1 VVIVNSL
8 LLLNWYALGVL
19 MILKQQRLLIAT
31 GLVSESQMSQAM
43 KDSRA
48 DKSPSDTLLLSILSL
63 KGIDREAVLKAMAKI
78 YKTPFISLDHIEI
91 EEELLESCS
100 EELCVEFCFIPIAM
114 SAGELIIATA
124 DPMDY
129 SGFDVLQ
136 FKLGQRVRPVFS
148 DPEKIKKKVSALY
161 SGSDAAFEDAMSQ
174 MDNTAAIASLE
185 AVDDNETKED
195 DSSNLDSLRKGAEG
209 SPIIKLVNGIIM
221 KAMQMGSS
229 DIHIEAGEKASVVRL
244 RVDGR
249 LRSVM
254 QFPASAHSMLASRIK
269 IMSKLDISNTRTPQ
283 DGRTRVKF
291 MKKSFDMRV
300 STLPSMHGE
309 KVVMRIL
316 DKSGLSLSLD
326 VLAFEKKADE
336 RIREAIARPTGA
348 VLVTGPTGSGKTTT
362 LYSFL
367 HHINDEETNI
377 VTVEDPVEFQ
387 IKGLNQVQVNP
398 RAGMTFAAALRSILR
413 QDPDVVMVGEIRDEE
428 TAHIALHAAQT
439 GHLVMSTLH
448 TNDAPSTVSRLVE
461 MGTDAVALSSC
472 LNIIVAQRLAR
483 RLCPACKKEVKPSQ
497 DLIDLYDIDKDTVIY
512 EPVGCEKC
520 MDIGF
525 KGRCGVHE
533 TLYVNDR
540 VRKAIADTVS
550 DQELTQVCR
559 EEGMYALFEDGM
571 NKVLQGV
578 TSISEITRLAI
589 PPEDFTFRDRI
600 DKDGNLMSLGQA
612 TAARNVEQI
621 DDSDEEGGKRALVID
636 DSKSIRSLV
645 GFILKDEGFDII
657 EAEDGR
663 KGLELLQQASEK
675 LSVVIVDYDMP
686 NVNGPEFVAAVRKQ
700 SKYDG
705 IPIIMLTSRF
715 EEDDEV
721 LGLDSGA
728 DDYIIKPVEPMKLQA
743 RVRKI
748 VNMYS
753 RIRRATQGDNRRV
766 VS

>member
-1 VVIVNSL
+1 ML
-8 LLLNWYALGVL
+8 
-19 MILKQQRLLIAT
+19 LKQQRQLIGT
-31 GLVSESQMSQAM
+31 GLVTQEQISEALQSKES
-43 KDSRA
+43 K
-48 DKSPSDTLLLSILSL
+48 KGGLLLALLSL
-63 KGIDREAVLKAMAKI
+63 NDIDGEKVLQALAKI
-78 YKTPFISLDHIEI
+78 YKVPYLDLENIEI
-91 EEELLESCS
+91 DANLCKKCP
-100 EELCVEFCFIPIAM
+100 EELCNEFHFIPIGM
-114 SAGELIIATA
+114 SAGEMVIATA

-129 SGFDVLQ
+129 AGMDVLQ
-136 FKLGQRVRPVFS
+136 FKLGQRVRPVFTS
-148 DPEKIKKKVSALY
+148 PLLIQQKIREVFSN
-161 SGSDAAFEDAMSQ
+161 GDAAFDDAMSGL
-174 MDNTAAIASLE
+174 DDSADFE
-185 AVDDNETKED
+185 AGIDDDESD
-195 DSSNLDSLRKGAEG
+195 DSSSDLDSLKRGAEG
-209 SPIIKLVNGIIM
+209 SPIIKLVNGIII
-221 KAMQMGSS
+221 KSMQLGSS
-229 DIHIEAGEKASVVRL
+229 DIHIEAGESSSVVRL

-249 LRSVM
+249 LRAVM
-254 QFPASAHSMLASRIK
+254 QFPAKAHPMLVSRIK

-291 MKKSFDMRV
+291 MHKSFDMRV

-336 RIREAIARPTGA
+336 RIREAISRPTGA

-387 IKGLNQVQVNP
+387 IKGLNQVQVNAK
-398 RAGMTFAAALRSILR
+398 AGMTFAAALRSILR

-483 RLCPACKKEVKPSQ
+483 RLCSACKKKVKPSAEM
-497 DLIDLYDIDKDTVIY
+497 IELYDIPENIEIY
-512 EPVGCEKC
+512 EPVGCDKC
-520 MDIGF
+520 LKIGY

-540 VRKAIADTVS
+540 VREVIAHGAS
-550 DQELTQVCR
+550 DQELMQACR
-559 EEGMYALFEDGM
+559 EEGMYTLFEDGM
-571 NKVLQGV
+571 NKVLAGI
-578 TSISEITRLAI
+578 TSVKEVIRLATA
-589 PPEDFTFRDRI
+589 PEDFTFRDRI
-600 DKDGNLMSLGQA
+600 DADGSLMSLGQA
-612 TAARNVEQI
+612 MEARSSAQI
-621 DDSDEEGGKRALVID
+621 SSSADTSRNTVLVID

-645 GFILKDEGFDII
+645 GFILKAEGYDIV

-663 KGLELLQQASEK
+663 KGLNLLKQVAAK
-675 LSVVIVDYDMP
+675 LSLVVVDYDMP
-686 NVNGPEFVAAVRKQ
+686 SMNGPEFIEEVRRQ
-700 SKYDG
+700 SKYDD
-705 IPIIMLTSRF
+705 IPIVMLTSRHD
-715 EEDDEV
+715 EDDEV

-728 DDYIIKPVEPMKLQA
+728 DDYIVKPVEPMKLQA

-748 VNMYS
+748 INMYS
-753 RIRRATQGDNRRV
+753 RISQARSRG
-766 VS
+766 

>member
-1 VVIVNSL
+1 ML
-8 LLLNWYALGVL
+8 
-19 MILKQQRLLIAT
+19 LKQQRQLIAT
-31 GLVSESQMSQAM
+31 GLVTQEQISEAM
-43 KDSRA
+43 KGNKGQKA
-48 DKSPSDTLLLSILSL
+48 GLLLGLLDIPD
-63 KGIDREAVLKAMAKI
+63 IDGDKLLMALAKV
-78 YKTPFISLDHIEI
+78 YKVPFIDPMQVEVEPL
-91 EEELLESCS
+91 LLEKCP
-100 EELCVEFCFIPIAM
+100 EELCEEFCFVPIALN
-114 SAGELIIATA
+114 AGEMVIATA

-129 SGFDVLQ
+129 AGIDVLQ

-148 DPEKIKKKVSALY
+148 SPTLIQKKIRELY
-161 SGSDAAFEDAMSQ
+161 GSFDDVMGDMDDTQAF
-174 MDNTAAIASLE
+174 ASIE
-185 AVDDNETKED
+185 ED
-195 DSSNLDSLRKGAEG
+195 DTEADSAPSDLDALKKGAEG
-209 SPIIKLVNGIIM
+209 SPIIKLVNGIIV
-221 KAMQMGSS
+221 KAMQIGSS
-229 DIHIEAGEKASVVRL
+229 DIHIEAADGKSLVRM

-254 QFPASAHSMLASRIK
+254 SFPHKAHPMLVSRIK

-291 MKKSFDMRV
+291 MSKSFDMRI

-309 KVVMRIL
+309 KIVMRIL

-336 RIREAIARPTGA
+336 RIRDAITRPTGA

-387 IKGLNQVQVNP
+387 IKGLNQVQVN
-398 RAGMTFAAALRSILR
+398 AKSGMTFAAALRSILR

-461 MGTDAVALSSC
+461 MGADPVALSSC

-483 RLCPACKKEVKPSQ
+483 RLCPSCKKKTTPTSEMIAKYDMPE
-497 DLIDLYDIDKDTVIY
+497 DLEIY
-512 EPVGCEKC
+512 EPVGCNKC
-520 MDIGF
+520 LNIGY

-540 VRKAIADTVS
+540 VRKAIANGVS
-550 DQELTQVCR
+550 DQELMQVCR

-578 TSISEITRLAI
+578 TSVAEVTRLSIA
-589 PPEDFTFRDRI
+589 PEDFSFQDRI
-600 DKDGNLMSLGQA
+600 DSDGNLMSLGQA
-612 TAARNVEQI
+612 NEARDQGQLAPKE
-621 DDSDEEGGKRALVID
+621 DTKRNTILLID

-645 GFILKDEGFDII
+645 GFILKSEGFDIA

-663 KGLELLQQASEK
+663 KGLDLLKQA
-675 LSVVIVDYDMP
+675 LPQVALAIVDYDMP
-686 NVNGPEFVAAVRKQ
+686 NMTGPEFVQEVRRQ
-700 SKYDG
+700 SKYDD
-705 IPIIMLTSRF
+705 IPVVMLTSRHD
-715 EEDDEV
+715 EDDEV

-748 VNMYS
+748 LQMYE
-753 RIRRATQGDNRRV
+753 RV
-766 VS
+766 RQAQQRQV

>member
-1 VVIVNSL
+1 MGGFML
-8 LLLNWYALGVL
+8 
-19 MILKQQRLLIAT
+19 LKQQRQLIAT
-31 GLVSESQMSQAM
+31 GLVTQEQISEATKGNGGQKAGFLLNLFAQDGVDVDKTLQA
-43 KDSRA
+43 
-48 DKSPSDTLLLSILSL
+48 L
-63 KGIDREAVLKAMAKI
+63 AKI
-78 YKTPFISLDHIEI
+78 YKVPFIDLDHIEI
-91 EEELLESCS
+91 DEDLVEKCS
-100 EELCVEFCFIPIAM
+100 EELCNEFCFIPVAI
-114 SAGELIIATA
+114 SAGEMIIAIA

-129 SGFDVLQ
+129 AGMDVLQ
-136 FKLGQRVRPVFS
+136 FKLGQRVRPLFS
-148 DPEKIKKKVSALY
+148 NPLDIQKKIRDLFAAGE
-161 SGSDAAFEDAMSQ
+161 GSLDEVMSDLENTGEIQAFTDDEESKAETD
-174 MDNTAAIASLE
+174 IASL
-185 AVDDNETKED
+185 K
-195 DSSNLDSLRKGAEG
+195 KGAEG

-221 KAMQMGSS
+221 KALQMESS
-229 DIHIEAGEKASVVRL
+229 DIHVEAGEKDSLVRL

-249 LRSVM
+249 LRPVM
-254 QFPASAHSMLASRIK
+254 KFPSGAHPMLVSRIK

-283 DGRTRVKF
+283 DGRTRIKISN
-291 MKKSFDMRV
+291 KSFDMRI
-300 STLPSMHGE
+300 STLPSMYGE

-387 IKGLNQVQVNP
+387 IKGLNQVQVN
-398 RAGMTFAAALRSILR
+398 AKSGMTFAAALRSILR

-461 MGTDAVALSSC
+461 MGTDPVALSSC

-483 RLCPACKKEVKPSQ
+483 RLCPRCKKKTTPTPEMITKYDMPE
-497 DLIDLYDIDKDTVIY
+497 DLEIY
-512 EPVGCEKC
+512 EPVGCDKC
-520 MDIGF
+520 LNIGY

-540 VRKAIADTVS
+540 VRKAIARGVS
-550 DQELTQVCR
+550 DQELMQVCR

-578 TSISEITRLAI
+578 TSVAEVMRLSIA
-589 PPEDFTFRDRI
+589 PEDFSFQDRI
-600 DKDGNLMSLGQA
+600 DSDRNLMSLGQA
-612 TAARNVEQI
+612 NEARDQGQLTPQE
-621 DDSDEEGGKRALVID
+621 DTKRNTVLLID

-645 GFILKDEGFDII
+645 GFILKSEGFDIA

-663 KGLELLQQASEK
+663 KGLDLLKQA
-675 LSVVIVDYDMP
+675 LPQVALVIVDYDMP
-686 NVNGPEFVAAVRKQ
+686 NMNGPEFVQEVRRQ
-700 SKYDG
+700 SKFDD
-705 IPIIMLTSRF
+705 IPVVMLTSRHD
-715 EEDDEV
+715 EDDEV

-748 VNMYS
+748 LQMYE
-753 RIRRATQGDNRRV
+753 RV
-766 VS
+766 RQAQQRQV

>member
-1 VVIVNSL
+1 MGGFML
-8 LLLNWYALGVL
+8 
-19 MILKQQRLLIAT
+19 LKQQRQLIAT
-31 GLVSESQMSQAM
+31 GLVTQEQISDAM
-43 KDSRA
+43 QGSAGKKA
-48 DKSPSDTLLLSILSL
+48 GLLLSLLSQDGVDAD
-63 KGIDREAVLKAMAKI
+63 KVLQALAKI
-78 YKTPFISLDHIEI
+78 YKVPFVDLEHIEI
-91 EEELLESCS
+91 DEGLAEKCS
-100 EELCVEFCFIPIAM
+100 EELCNEFCFIPVAI
-114 SAGELIIATA
+114 SAGEMIIAIA

-129 SGFDVLQ
+129 AGMDVLQ
-136 FKLGQRVRPVFS
+136 FKLGQRVRPLFS
-148 DPEKIKKKVSALY
+148 NPLDIQKKIRDLFTDSEGALNEVM
-161 SGSDAAFEDAMSQ
+161 SDLESTGGDIQALSEDEENKAET
-174 MDNTAAIASLE
+174 DIASL
-185 AVDDNETKED
+185 K
-195 DSSNLDSLRKGAEG
+195 KGAEG

-221 KAMQMGSS
+221 KALQMESS
-229 DIHIEAGEKASVVRL
+229 DIHIEAGEKDSLVRL

-249 LRSVM
+249 LRPVM
-254 QFPASAHSMLASRIK
+254 KFPSAAHPMLVSRIK
-269 IMSKLDISNTRTPQ
+269 IMSKLDISNMRTPQ
-283 DGRTRVKF
+283 DGRTRIRINN
-291 MKKSFDMRV
+291 KSFDMRI

-387 IKGLNQVQVNP
+387 IKGLNQVQVNSK
-398 RAGMTFAAALRSILR
+398 AGMTFAAALRSILR

-461 MGTDAVALSSC
+461 MGIDSVALSSS

-483 RLCPACKKEVKPSQ
+483 RLCSKCKKKVKPSAEMIEKYDMPE
-497 DLIDLYDIDKDTVIY
+497 DLEIY

-520 MDIGF
+520 MNIGY

-540 VRKAIADTVS
+540 VRQAIARAVS
-550 DQELTQVCR
+550 DQELMQVCR

-578 TSISEITRLAI
+578 TSVAEVMRLSVA
-589 PPEDFTFRDRI
+589 PEDFSFQDRI
-600 DKDGNLMSLGQA
+600 DSDGNLMSLGQA
-612 TAARNVEQI
+612 NEARDQGQLTTKESSERNTI
-621 DDSDEEGGKRALVID
+621 LLID

-645 GFILKDEGFDII
+645 GFILKSEGFDIA

-663 KGLELLQQASEK
+663 KGLDLLKQA
-675 LSVVIVDYDMP
+675 LPQVALVIVDYDMP
-686 NVNGPEFVAAVRKQ
+686 NMNGPEFVQEVRRQ
-700 SKYDG
+700 SKFDD
-705 IPIIMLTSRF
+705 IPVVMLTSRHD
-715 EEDDEV
+715 EDDEV

-748 VNMYS
+748 LQMYE
-753 RIRRATQGDNRRV
+753 RV
-766 VS
+766 RQAQQRQV

>member
-1 VVIVNSL
+1 MGGFML
-8 LLLNWYALGVL
+8 
-19 MILKQQRLLIAT
+19 LKQQRQLIAT
-31 GLVSESQMSQAM
+31 GIVTQEQISDAM
-43 KDSRA
+43 QGVG
-48 DKSPSDTLLLSILSL
+48 DKKAGLLLNLLSQDGVDVD
-63 KGIDREAVLKAMAKI
+63 KVLQALAKI
-78 YKTPFISLDHIEI
+78 YKVPFVDLEHIEI
-91 EEELLESCS
+91 DESLVEKCS
-100 EELCVEFCFIPIAM
+100 EELCSEFCFIPVSI
-114 SAGELIIATA
+114 SAGEMIIAIA

-129 SGFDVLQ
+129 AGMDVLQ
-136 FKLGQRVRPVFS
+136 FKLGQRVRPLFS
-148 DPEKIKKKVSALY
+148 NPLDIQKKIRDLFSGGEEALDEVM
-161 SGSDAAFEDAMSQ
+161 SDLENTGEIQALTDDEDNKAET
-174 MDNTAAIASLE
+174 DIASL
-185 AVDDNETKED
+185 K
-195 DSSNLDSLRKGAEG
+195 KGAEG

-221 KAMQMGSS
+221 KALRMESS
-229 DIHIEAGEKASVVRL
+229 DIHIEAGEKNSLVRL

-249 LRSVM
+249 LRPVM
-254 QFPASAHSMLASRIK
+254 KFPAGAHPMLVSRIK

-283 DGRTRVKF
+283 DGRTRIKISN
-291 MKKSFDMRV
+291 KSFDMRI
-300 STLPSMHGE
+300 STLPSMYGE

-326 VLAFEKKADE
+326 VLAFEKTADE

-387 IKGLNQVQVNP
+387 IKGLNQVQVN
-398 RAGMTFAAALRSILR
+398 AKSGMTFAAALRSILR

-461 MGTDAVALSSC
+461 MGTDPVALSSC

-483 RLCPACKKEVKPSQ
+483 RLCPRCKKKTTPTPEMITKYDMPE
-497 DLIDLYDIDKDTVIY
+497 DLEIY
-512 EPVGCEKC
+512 EPVGCDKC
-520 MDIGF
+520 LNIGY

-540 VRKAIADTVS
+540 VRKAIARGVS
-550 DQELTQVCR
+550 DQELMQVCR

-578 TSISEITRLAI
+578 TSVAEVMRLSIA
-589 PPEDFTFRDRI
+589 PEDFSFQDRI
-600 DKDGNLMSLGQA
+600 DSDGNLMSLGQA
-612 TAARNVEQI
+612 NEARDQGQLTPQE
-621 DDSDEEGGKRALVID
+621 DTKRNTVLLID

-645 GFILKDEGFDII
+645 GFILKSEGFDIA

-663 KGLELLQQASEK
+663 KGLDLLKQA
-675 LSVVIVDYDMP
+675 LPQVALVIVDYDMP
-686 NVNGPEFVAAVRKQ
+686 NMNGPEFVQEVRRQ
-700 SKYDG
+700 SKFDD
-705 IPIIMLTSRF
+705 IPVVMLTSRHD
-715 EEDDEV
+715 EDDEV

-748 VNMYS
+748 LQMYE
-753 RIRRATQGDNRRV
+753 RV
-766 VS
+766 RQAQQRQV

>member
-1 VVIVNSL
+1 
-8 LLLNWYALGVL
+8 
-19 MILKQQRLLIAT
+19 MILKQQRQLIAT
-31 GLVSESQMSQAM
+31 GLITEAQISQAM
-43 KDSRA
+43 REKRNEKLDGG
-48 DKSPSDTLLLSILSL
+48 LLLSILSL
-63 KGIDREAVLKAMAKI
+63 KGVDQELILKAMAKI
-78 YKTPFISLDHIEI
+78 YKTPYIDLNHIEI
-91 EEELLESCS
+91 DDELIQKCS
-100 EELCVEFCFIPIAM
+100 EELCLEFCFIPITM
-114 SAGELIIATA
+114 SASELIIATA
-124 DPMDY
+124 NPMDY
-129 SGFDVLQ
+129 AGFDVLQ

-148 DPEKIKKKVSALY
+148 NPFEINRKVKELFSN
-161 SGSDAAFEDAMSQ
+161 SDAAFEDVMSEMDSTTAM
-174 MDNTAAIASLE
+174 ASLE
-185 AVDDNETKED
+185 AVAED
-195 DSSNLDSLRKGAEG
+195 DDGDKQDESSNLDSLRKGAEG
-209 SPIIKLVNGIIM
+209 SPIIKLVNGIII

-229 DIHIEAGEKASVVRL
+229 DIHIEAGEKSSVVRL

-254 QFPASAHSMLASRIK
+254 QFPSGAHAMLASRIK

-291 MKKSFDMRV
+291 MDKSFDMRV

-326 VLAFEKKADE
+326 VLAFEKTADE

-398 RAGMTFAAALRSILR
+398 KAGMTFAAALRSILR

-461 MGTDAVALSSC
+461 MGIDAVALSSS

-483 RLCPACKKEVKPSQ
+483 RLCPACKKETKPSQ
-497 DLIDLYDIDKDTVIY
+497 ELIDLYDMPTDIVIY
-512 EPVGCEKC
+512 EPAGCEKC

-540 VRKAIADTVS
+540 VRKAIAESVS
-550 DQELTQVCR
+550 DQELTRVCR
-559 EEGMYALFEDGM
+559 EEGMFALFEDGM

-578 TSISEITRLAI
+578 TSVSEITRLAV

-600 DKDGNLMSLGQA
+600 DGSGGLMSLGQA
-612 TAARNVEQI
+612 AAVRNAGQI
-621 DDSDEEGGKRALVID
+621 EVNEDEGVKRALLID

-645 GFILKDEGFDII
+645 GFILKAEGFDII

-663 KGLELLQQASEK
+663 KGLELLQQASGK
-675 LSVVIVDYDMP
+675 LSIVIVDYDMP
-686 NVNGPEFVAAVRKQ
+686 NVTGPEFVTEVRNQ

-705 IPIIMLTSRF
+705 IPIIMLTSRQD
-715 EEDDEV
+715 EDDEV
-721 LGLDSGA
+721 LGLESGA
-728 DDYIIKPVEPMKLQA
+728 DDYIVKPVEPMKLQA

-748 VNMYS
+748 VNMYE
-753 RIRRATQGDNRRV
+753 RIRRANLVNKQSV
-766 VS
+766 EA

>member
-1 VVIVNSL
+1 MGEFML
-8 LLLNWYALGVL
+8 
-19 MILKQQRLLIAT
+19 LKQQRQLIAT
-31 GLVSESQMSQAM
+31 GLVTQEQISEATKGNNGQKAGFLLNLFAQDGVDVEKVLQA
-43 KDSRA
+43 
-48 DKSPSDTLLLSILSL
+48 L
-63 KGIDREAVLKAMAKI
+63 AKI
-78 YKTPFISLDHIEI
+78 YKVPFIDLDHIEI
-91 EEELLESCS
+91 DEGLVEKCS
-100 EELCVEFCFIPIAM
+100 EELCNEFCFIPVAI
-114 SAGELIIATA
+114 SAGEMIIAIA

-129 SGFDVLQ
+129 AGMDVLQ
-136 FKLGQRVRPVFS
+136 FKLGQRVRPLFS
-148 DPEKIKKKVSALY
+148 NPLDIQKKIRDLFSNSEAALDEVM
-161 SGSDAAFEDAMSQ
+161 SDLENTGEIQAFTDDEEGKAETD
-174 MDNTAAIASLE
+174 IASL
-185 AVDDNETKED
+185 K
-195 DSSNLDSLRKGAEG
+195 KGAEG

-221 KAMQMGSS
+221 KALQMESS
-229 DIHIEAGEKASVVRL
+229 DIHVEAGEKDSLVRL

-249 LRSVM
+249 LRPVM
-254 QFPASAHSMLASRIK
+254 KFPSGAHPMLVSRIK

-283 DGRTRVKF
+283 DGRTRIKINN
-291 MKKSFDMRV
+291 KSFDMRI

-326 VLAFEKKADE
+326 ALAFEKKADE

-387 IKGLNQVQVNP
+387 IKGLNQVQVNSK
-398 RAGMTFAAALRSILR
+398 AGMTFAAALRSILR

-461 MGTDAVALSSC
+461 MGIDPVALSSS

-483 RLCPACKKEVKPSQ
+483 RLCPRCKKKTTPTAEMITKYGMPE
-497 DLIDLYDIDKDTVIY
+497 DLEIY
-512 EPVGCEKC
+512 EPVGCDKC
-520 MDIGF
+520 LNIGY

-540 VRKAIADTVS
+540 VRTAIARGAS
-550 DQELTQVCR
+550 DQELMQVCR

-571 NKVLQGV
+571 NKVLQGI
-578 TSISEITRLAI
+578 TSVAEVLRLAI
-589 PPEDFTFRDRI
+589 APEDFSFQDRI
-600 DKDGNLMSLGQA
+600 DSDGNLMSLGQA
-612 TAARNVEQI
+612 NEARDKGQLTPQADN
-621 DDSDEEGGKRALVID
+621 KRNTILLID

-645 GFILKDEGFDII
+645 GFILKSEGFDIA

-663 KGLELLQQASEK
+663 KGLDLLKQA
-675 LSVVIVDYDMP
+675 LAQVALVIVDYDMP
-686 NVNGPEFVAAVRKQ
+686 NMNGPEFVQEVRRQ
-700 SKYDG
+700 SKYDD
-705 IPIIMLTSRF
+705 IPVVMLTSRHD
-715 EEDDEV
+715 EDDEV

-748 VNMYS
+748 LQMYE
-753 RIRRATQGDNRRV
+753 RV
-766 VS
+766 RQAQQRQV